1 MKTRLSHWL
10 LALSLATSLVHSVRG
25 QTTEFTYQGKLT
37 DNGNTPTGTYD
48 FKFRLYDEKGAPQ
61 GNEFARGGV
70 RVEKGVF
77 STKVNFGAAP
87 FIFSGSQGTVE
98 QRWLEIAVKET
109 GQPDTSYVTLSPR
122 TEVTPAPHAIYS
134 QVASKLTGN
143 LPSAQLS
150 GTYSSAVT
158 LNNTGNFFSG
168 NGSGLDKLGADH
180 ILTGTLADERL
191 SPNVA
196 LLNHNQTFTG
206 NNTFGAVTIKA
217 PSSLS
222 FGSTTRQMLNLWG
235 TQYGIG
241 VQPYTHYFRTDQ
253 GAAYAWYEGGSHSE
267 IAQNSGG
274 GTTLMTLSSGAGLN
288 LTRNTSRFTGLEVD
302 DLWGLPRT
310 ASDINGSYFFRARG
324 SVLTLTGGRASTP
337 VFVVRGD
344 GLVGIGTES
353 PDSLVHSV
361 AGPGQK
367 NAIHGTCSDTAGSAV
382 FGNHTGG
389 GWGVAGTSSGS
400 GVGVY
405 GSNPDPSGF
414 AGYFNGRLFATDQI
428 GWGASRL
435 SGDQN
440 GSIELGDST
449 AASGVPYVDFHK
461 GVGQSQDFNVRL
473 INDVDGQL
481 SLVGNFYAV
490 GNASCCSLT
499 IRGGCD
505 LAEPFQMSEREIAKG
520 SLVIID
526 AENPGKLKLSGV
538 AYDTHVAGIVS
549 GANGINPGISLHQE
563 GAIEGGQNVALSGR
577 VYALA
582 DASSGSI
589 NPGDLLTSS
598 GIPGHVMKVTDHARA
613 QGAIVGKAMSS
624 LREGKGMVLVLVS
637 LQ

>member
-77 STKVNFGAAP
+77 STKVNFGAGP

-168 NGSGLDKLGADH
+168 DGSGLNKLGADH
-180 ILTGTLADERL
+180 ILTGMLADDRL

-206 NNTFGAVTIKA
+206 NNTFGNVTVNA

-241 VQPYTHYFRTDQ
+241 VQPSTHYFRADT
-253 GAAYAWYEGGSHSE
+253 GASFAWFEGGVHSDSFL
-267 IAQNSGG
+267 NPGG
-274 GTTLMTLSSGAGLN
+274 GTTLMTLSSSQGLN
-288 LTRNTSRFTGLEVD
+288 LTRNTSLFRGVGVD
-302 DLWGLPRT
+302 DLWTSSRSS
-310 ASDINGSYFFRARG
+310 SDLANSYFLRFRG
-324 SVLTLTGGRASTP
+324 SSAS
-337 VFVVRGD
+337 
-344 GLVGIGTES
+344 
-353 PDSLVHSV
+353 
-361 AGPGQK
+361 K
-367 NAIHGTCSDTAGSAV
+367 N
-382 FGNHTGG
+382 N
-389 GWGVAGTSSGS
+389 
-400 GVGVY
+400 Y
-405 GSNPDPSGF
+405 
-414 AGYFNGRLFATDQI
+414 
-428 GWGASRL
+428 
-435 SGDQN
+435 
-440 GSIELGDST
+440 
-449 AASGVPYVDFHK
+449 
-461 GVGQSQDFNVRL
+461 SQWRPMFL
-473 INDVDGQL
+473 
-481 SLVGNFYAV
+481 
-490 GNASCCSLT
+490 
-499 IRGGCD
+499 
-505 LAEPFQMSEREIAKG
+505 
-520 SLVIID
+520 
-526 AENPGKLKLSGV
+526 
-538 AYDTHVAGIVS
+538 AGIC
-549 GANGINPGISLHQE
+549 PRM
-563 GAIEGGQNVALSGR
+563 LS
-577 VYALA
+577 
-582 DASSGSI
+582 
-589 NPGDLLTSS
+589 
-598 GIPGHVMKVTDHARA
+598 
-613 QGAIVGKAMSS
+613 
-624 LREGKGMVLVLVS
+624 
-637 LQ
+637 